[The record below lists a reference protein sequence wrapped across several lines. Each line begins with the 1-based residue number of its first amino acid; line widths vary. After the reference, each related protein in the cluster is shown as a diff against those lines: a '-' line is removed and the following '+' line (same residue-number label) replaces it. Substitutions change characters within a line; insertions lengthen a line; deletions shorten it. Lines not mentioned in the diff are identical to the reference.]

1 MLLPQMNRSAGGWC
15 FWLLKDRRLGVHHS
29 NSSSTCLVTSPTML
43 SQSSKKIWRL
53 TVRGWL
59 PVYSGF
65 PPALVF
71 MLRGAAF
78 QPADLETEISLGLN
92 LNSRLP
98 APPTSSRRALTIF
111 ASGMLAAPHAR
122 NPLCESSSVSVAIW
136 LLPMSSEGPFHFTGY
151 TPSRFQVAI
160 GVPSESSAEI
170 SAVWRLT
177 SSFRLAIQSVTFF
190 ESLLSGR
197 VSLMFWYLAR
207 PGMRWT

>member
-29 NSSSTCLVTSPTML
+29 NSNSTCLVTSPTML

-78 QPADLETEISLGLN
+78 QPADLETEVSLGLN
-92 LNSRLP
+92 LNSWLP
-98 APPTSSRRALTIF
+98 ARPTASRRALTIF
-111 ASGMLAAPHAR
+111 ASGFVAAPAAG
-122 NPLCESSSVSVAIW
+122 NPLWDSSRVSVATW
-136 LLPMSSEGPFHFTGY
+136 LFPMSREGPFHFTG
-151 TPSRFQVAI
+151 
-160 GVPSESSAEI
+160 
-170 SAVWRLT
+170 
-177 SSFRLAIQSVTFF
+177 
-190 ESLLSGR
+190 
-197 VSLMFWYLAR
+197 
-207 PGMRWT
+207 